1 LIHVIKFENM
11 KIKKGDNVLVI
22 AGKDRGRKGKVIRAL
37 PKEAKIVV
45 EGMSIRKKH
54 VRARKAGEK
63 GQIIDIPAP
72 FSISSVKIVCSKC
85 GKAVR
90 IGYKIEGKIKSRVC
104 KKCGANV

>member
-1 LIHVIKFENM
+1 M

-37 PKEAKIVV
+37 PKDDKVVV
-45 EGMSIRKKH
+45 EGMFMRKKH

-63 GQIIDIPAP
+63 GQVIDMPGA
-72 FSISSVKIVCSKC
+72 FSVSSVKIVCDKC

-90 IGYKIEGKIKSRVC
+90 VGYKVEDGKKMRTC
-104 KKCGANV
+104 KKCGATL

>member
-1 LIHVIKFENM
+1 M

-45 EGMSIRKKH
+45 EGMYVKKKH
-54 VRARKAGEK
+54 MRARKAGEK
-63 GQIIDIPAP
+63 GQILEIPAP
-72 FSISSVKIVCSKC
+72 FSVSAVKIVCDKC

-104 KKCGANV
+104 KKCGAEL

>member
-1 LIHVIKFENM
+1 M

-37 PKEAKIVV
+37 PKEEKIVV
-45 EGMSIRKKH
+45 EGIHIQKKH

-63 GQIIDIPAP
+63 GQVIDKPSA
-72 FSISSVKIVCSKC
+72 FSVSSVKIVCDKC

-90 IGYKIEGKIKSRVC
+90 VGYKVEAGKKSRAC
-104 KKCGANV
+104 KKCGAEL